1 MVLSREKLIWPL
13 NGCLGKGD
21 IISSVI
27 LMNIFERFS
36 LAKQLRFGIVLMVG
50 LSVLV
55 TGSVLIVLSFR
66 SRIDL
71 LHDLQRERSR
81 AAAEKIDAYI
91 DDLQR
96 KLGYLA
102 RVRGLSELSPDIQR
116 NFLDALV
123 RHNTAY
129 EIVAIVNKYGHIVSE
144 AAPYGNSFQK
154 DLSRSAAFIR
164 AFQEHEDFFGSV
176 EFDAVVKLPLVTMA
190 VPIRNNEDIVDG
202 ALMTKVNL
210 EFLWFVV
217 SKTEVGARGYAY
229 IVDDRRFLIT
239 QKGDSPASPILTDM
253 SEYPYIQELTLATTP
268 PLMTYQGLHGETVLG
283 SASLIESVFWRVVV
297 ELPVDEAYAPLKRML
312 LVMVGALFFT
322 ALAAIG
328 LSVFFSGQFVRP
340 LKKLT
345 SAAEQIQ
352 ADNLNVSVTITGR
365 HELGMLAATFN
376 TMTTRLRELIG
387 GLERKVTEL
396 KQAEQELKKLTE
408 ELQRSNQ
415 ELEQFA
421 YVASHDLQEPLRM
434 VASYTKLLE
443 KRYKEQLDE
452 KADTYIHYAVD
463 GATRMQDLINDLL
476 AYSRVNTRTEQARS
490 VESQEILNNV
500 LTNLKVTIQESGA
513 LVTHDELPEVSVDAA
528 QFARVFQNL
537 IGNAIKFRGETP
549 PRIHVS
555 AQSTGD
561 EWLFSVQDN
570 GIGIDPKHQER
581 IFTIFQR
588 LYARN
593 EYPGTGIGLAICKRI
608 INRHGGKIRVES
620 EPGKGAV
627 FYFTLAKV
635 T

>member
-129 EIVAIVNKYGHIVSE
+129 EIVAIVDKYGHIVSE

-229 IVDDRRFLIT
+229 IVDDRRFLVA
-239 QKGDSPASPILTDM
+239 QKGGSPASPILADM

-322 ALAAIG
+322 ALAAVG